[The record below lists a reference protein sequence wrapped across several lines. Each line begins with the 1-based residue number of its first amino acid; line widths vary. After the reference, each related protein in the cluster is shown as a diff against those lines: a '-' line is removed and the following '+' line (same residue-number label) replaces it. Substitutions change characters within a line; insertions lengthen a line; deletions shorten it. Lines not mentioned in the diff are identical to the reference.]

1 MPQGFP
7 RLHTPLA
14 AESARRIVVVGA
26 GYVGL
31 VSGACLASLGH
42 RVIVVDRDARRIADL
57 LAGVMPIHEPGL
69 DSLVAAEVSAGRL
82 AFTTD
87 LAAAVPAADAVF
99 ICVGTP
105 PRPEDGHADMRHV
118 MEAAAEAGRA
128 LDGFTAIVVKSTV
141 PVGTGDAIE
150 ALLRGLNPDAAFAI
164 VSNPE
169 FLREGAAIGDF
180 LAPDRIVVGTDDRRA
195 GALMEALYRP
205 LTDEGAPLLV
215 TSRRGA
221 EMIKYAANCFLALK
235 ITYINEIAN
244 LCEEV
249 GADVEHVARGIGLDP
264 RIGDRFL
271 KPGPGF
277 GGSCFPKD
285 MLALMKTAQD
295 HGMPLRSVETAV
307 AVNDARKGEMVRK
320 IIRAAGGSVAGKTV
334 AILGLTFK
342 AGTDDMR
349 SAPALVIL
357 PQLMRHGARLRAH
370 DPAGMAQ
377 AAPLL
382 PGLAMAR
389 SAEDALA
396 GADVAVI
403 LTEWP
408 DFAAL
413 DWHRV
418 ATTMKAPILVDL
430 RNLLDPDEALAAGL
444 AYTSIGRPRRDG
456 ALPAMPLLAAE

>member
-1 MPQGFP
+1 MPHADKGQTT
-7 RLHTPLA
+7 L
-14 AESARRIVVVGA
+14 RIVVVGA

-31 VSGACLASLGH
+31 VSGACLAALGH
-42 RVIVVDRDARRIADL
+42 QVTVADRDAARIAALRD
-57 LAGVMPIHEPGL
+57 GIIPIHEPGL
-69 DSLVAAEVSAGRL
+69 DVLVAAQAAVGRL
-82 AFTTD
+82 TFSGELSAS
-87 LAAAVPAADAVF
+87 VPGADAVF
-99 ICVGTP
+99 LCVGTP

-118 MEAAAEAGRA
+118 MEAAAEVGRS
-128 LDGFTAIVVKSTV
+128 LDGFSAIVVKSTV
-141 PVGTGDAIE
+141 PVGTGEEIE
-150 ALLRGLNPDAAFAI
+150 ALMQGLGRQAAFAV

-169 FLREGAAIGDF
+169 FLREGAAIDDF
-180 LAPDRIVVGTDDRRA
+180 MRPDRIVVGTQDARA
-195 GALMEALYRP
+195 LALMEAIYRP
-205 LTDEGAPLLV
+205 LTEAGAPLV
-215 TSRRGA
+215 ATSRRGA

-249 GADVEHVARGIGLDP
+249 GADVEDVARGIGLDP
-264 RIGDRFL
+264 RIGERFL
-271 KPGPGF
+271 KAGPGF

-295 HGMPLRSVETAV
+295 HGVPLRSVETAV

-320 IIRAAGGSVAGKTV
+320 IIRAAGGSVAGKTI

-349 SAPALVIL
+349 SAASLVIL

-382 PGLAMAR
+382 PGVAMAP
-389 SAEDALA
+389 SAMDALA
-396 GADVAVI
+396 GADLAVI

-413 DWHRV
+413 DWRAAA
-418 ATTMKAPILVDL
+418 ATMAAPVLVDL
-430 RNLLDPDEALAAGL
+430 RNLLDPAHARACGL
-444 AYTSIGRPRRDG
+444 AYHSIGRPLRD
-456 ALPAMPLLAAE
+456 AAPAAATPLAAE